1 MKVII
6 VSPEKT
12 LYSGEV
18 DVLEVPGE
26 SGRFEVMKNHAPII
40 SSLVA
45 GTVVCK
51 GSNPYSLDIS
61 SGFIEVAHN
70 EIAVCVEI

>member
-12 LYSGEV
+12 LYNAEV
-18 DVLEVPGE
+18 ECVEVPGE
-26 SGRFEVMKNHAPII
+26 NGRFEILNNHAPII

-45 GTVVCK
+45 GMVNCK
-51 GSNPYSLDIS
+51 GTEPFTLEIN

-70 EIAVCVEI
+70 EISICVEL